1 MGKSSTRVSS
11 QGITRALPGRRFL
24 RAASGKFGRLLL
36 ALAIL
41 PLRPSQAQQAP
52 ATQPSVVIFEGNY
65 PGWPWVAAG
74 KDGQLYCVFR
84 EGTLHD
90 YSPAG
95 KVMFTVSTDQGRTW
109 TPAETIVDAPEV
121 DDRNAA
127 IVELPDRSLLV
138 TYNTYTAAREST
150 AKSVQSR
157 DGGKTWSAPTAL
169 GFPNT
174 RTRAAAVVLHDG
186 ALVLPLYIAPGS
198 GALAARS
205 SDSGRSWQGARVPDA
220 EGFTGDEWD
229 VLEVAA
235 GRLVGILRNNH
246 PRSDGTFW
254 KTESRDGGRSWAI
267 PRPTN
272 VRSLRYSSP
281 PQIVRQGRSVLLI
294 FADRRMVSVSAVATS
309 DPDYLKWDLEHR
321 LLCYHYNRDESP
333 ILDGSYPVSAEI
345 DPQRRIIVDYE
356 IRYQSRRITGYVVGM
371 SLIDR

>member
-1 MGKSSTRVSS
+1 MTVPDPNGMPIPETSTMSCPGTNAVRFVLA
-11 QGITRALPGRRFL
+11 ALL
-24 RAASGKFGRLLL
+24 VL
-36 ALAIL
+36 
-41 PLRPSQAQQAP
+41 LRPAEAQQAP
-52 ATQPSVVIFEGNY
+52 ATQPSAVVFEGSY

-84 EGTLHD
+84 EGTIHE
-90 YSPAG
+90 YSPSG
-95 KVMFTVSTDQGRTW
+95 RVLFTRSADQGRTW
-109 TPAETIVDAPEV
+109 SPAETIIDAAEV

-127 IVELPDRSLLV
+127 IVELPDRSLFV

-150 AKSVQSR
+150 AHAVRST
-157 DGGKTWSAPTAL
+157 DGGKTWSAPETL

-186 ALVLPLYIAPGS
+186 ALVLPFYVAPGS

-205 SDSGRSWQGARVPDA
+205 ADNGRTWQGARVPDT
-220 EGFTGDEWD
+220 EEFTGDEWD
-229 VLEVAA
+229 VLEVEP

-281 PQIVRQGRSVLLI
+281 PQIVRHGGPILLI
-294 FADRRMVSVSAVATS
+294 HADRRMVSVSAVRTS
-309 DPDYLKWDLEHR
+309 DPDYLMWDLEHR
-321 LLCYHYNRDESP
+321 LTCYLYNRDETP
-333 ILDGSYPVSAEI
+333 ILDGSYPVSAWI

-356 IRYQSRRITGYVVGM
+356 IRPGSRRITAYLVALPLV
-371 SLIDR
+371 DR